1 MCVSVCVCG
10 HTKCST
16 NKALYTLE
24 KRKRLLS
31 GVSINKLSSWIRLC
45 CSVLNAINE
54 RRDGQI
60 HFHINTHT
68 HIYREYRYLI
78 IINHRL
84 VKHAIGRTLK
94 HEKFVLAKR
103 IQYRKTWCY
112 WWVEFWVVFGAF
124 LLLLWFC
131 LVGEWD
137 VNCIVFTLNRLT
149 ALCIGALVFEKLDLY
164 IIVFICRF
172 SKYIYTRIYSK
183 LTVNLIC
190 CCCCL

>member
-1 MCVSVCVCG
+1 MD
-10 HTKCST
+10 KYIFI
-16 NKALYTLE
+16 LIL
-24 KRKRLLS
+24 
-31 GVSINKLSSWIRLC
+31 
-45 CSVLNAINE
+45 
-54 RRDGQI
+54 
-60 HFHINTHT
+60 THT
-68 HIYREYRYLI
+68 YREYRYLI

-103 IQYRKTWCY
+103 IQYRKTWFLLVQ
-112 WWVEFWVVFGAF
+112 WGWVGGELSFGWCSGRF